1 MIHYY
6 LENEQD
12 EKPSYKSEPVKN
24 MYQGIFVKE
33 FLLFYGETLHYY
45 LTVETPAGT
54 ETSEEKTLV
63 MEEFCQESDS
73 KYQLLNRM
81 LAGQKLMQYEQTEE
95 AMRRYLE
102 RECLA
107 EKMFRLMD

>member
-1 MIHYY
+1 MMNSCVFALIHD
-6 LENEQD
+6 L
-12 EKPSYKSEPVKN
+12 
-24 MYQGIFVKE
+24 
-33 FLLFYGETLHYY
+33 
-45 LTVETPAGT
+45 
-54 ETSEEKTLV
+54 
-63 MEEFCQESDS
+63 EEFCQESDS